1 MKAFILCLSLFVIS
15 GCGSETTGGEKE
27 KVDNSLQS
35 VDDLNKTVW
44 EDSEKAFDTVV
55 KRYEEISTVTDNE
68 SNQLDGYF
76 DKYYES
82 GYLDME
88 NAESHLVTSIY
99 ALSVQVTLGSIGTE
113 EEQKENF
120 RDIQETYLEVEQM
133 FKEHQ
138 DIDN

>member
-1 MKAFILCLSLFVIS
+1 MRAFILCLSLFVIA
-15 GCGSETTGGEKE
+15 GCGSENSGVE
-27 KVDNSLQS
+27 KVDSSLQS

-44 EDSEKAFDTVV
+44 KDSEKAFNTVV
-55 KRYEEISTVTDNE
+55 KRYEDISTVTDSE

-99 ALSVQVTLGSIGTE
+99 ALSVQVTLGSVGTE

-133 FKEHQ
+133 FKEHK